1 MSQPHHVF
9 RLHFS
14 LKGESREMIATG
26 AHSDKVLED
35 LEFVMPDAFVTYI
48 EDLGLRSDFTDESF
62 AQLTET
68 GATAKY
74 GIPGMESRL
83 SD

>member
-1 MSQPHHVF
+1 MSQPYRVF

-26 AHSDKVLED
+26 PHSDKVLED
-35 LEFVMPDAFVTYI
+35 LEFLIPEAFVTYV

-62 AQLTET
+62 ARLTET
-68 GATAKY
+68 GPKTKY
-74 GIPGMESRL
+74 GLPPITCRL
-83 SD
+83 SN